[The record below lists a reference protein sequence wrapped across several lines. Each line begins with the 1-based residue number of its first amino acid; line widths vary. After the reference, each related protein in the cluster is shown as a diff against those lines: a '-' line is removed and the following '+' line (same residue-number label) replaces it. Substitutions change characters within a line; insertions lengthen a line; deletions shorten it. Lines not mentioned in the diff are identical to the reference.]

1 MERGPSRPPAVHLRL
16 YNLLIRL
23 PRPRTV
29 LVKTVYWLAVLVI
42 SLALLVLL
50 VLFFESR
57 DNSNLED
64 SQNSAGPG
72 SVIIVR
78 S

>member
-1 MERGPSRPPAVHLRL
+1 M
-16 YNLLIRL
+16 

-29 LVKTVYWLAVLVI
+29 IVKTLYWLAVLVI

-57 DNSNLED
+57 DSSDLENSRD
-64 SQNSAGPG
+64 SGPAGT
-72 SVIIVR
+72 VIIGR
-78 S
+78 R

>member
-1 MERGPSRPPAVHLRL
+1 M
-16 YNLLIRL
+16 

-29 LVKTVYWLAVLVI
+29 LVKTLYWLAVLVI

-57 DNSNLED
+57 DSSDLENSREPN
-64 SQNSAGPG
+64 GP
-72 SVIIVR
+72 R
-78 S
+78 DP